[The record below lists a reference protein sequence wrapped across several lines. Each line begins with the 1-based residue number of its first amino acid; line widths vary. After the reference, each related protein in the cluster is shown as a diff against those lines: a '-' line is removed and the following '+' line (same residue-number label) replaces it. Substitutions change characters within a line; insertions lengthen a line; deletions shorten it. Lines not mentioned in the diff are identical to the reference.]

1 MVSRSSV
8 SGSLTGARNSKTQAS
23 AQARAAGHQS
33 FSAWGQIALLAGTV
47 ATLLT
52 TDAVLHAPSRLD
64 LWAIHRVQELDVPG
78 LHAAVAAV
86 STLTSSTGAV
96 LMWAIAMVLFAV
108 TRRWLP
114 ALALFSLPLGGVIN
128 EGIGALLVGRVRPD
142 SGAVMRTIGE
152 TDAASF
158 PSGHVMGA
166 VMFYGFLM
174 FLGSR
179 LPQAWLRRTAYVA
192 GGALLGAVGFARIW
206 EGAHWPTDVLA
217 AYAFGGLFLAVLFI
231 VYNRIEAAVGDLP
244 FIRAGAVEH
253 DETVAHA
260 HALTSVVLFDRERGE
275 VRKIYN
281 PGFLPRAIYWL
292 AFQAP
297 FPYVANRAAL
307 DAAVERRNLV
317 GLLTEYW
324 YGSSRVARAV
334 GVESH
339 GERLALV
346 STYVDGTQPTN
357 RAAARSFL
365 NDLRARFE
373 EAGLPTWQI
382 DPRQPRA
389 VDNVLE
395 TADGYM
401 IVDLESGLVAP
412 LASRRAWARGVR
424 RGEVPM
430 FDTVFFDITRA
441 YISRETERMTA
452 LHGAAWV
459 AQLTATLDAAEA
471 TANRWHASEPRLWS
485 VALNPRSW
493 RSRMQR
499 QSAQGQAKAL
509 DALQT
514 ATTRW
519 EQQGRIS
526 RVEAGDLRAELES
539 PQFQAVL
546 PHLGAHVGI
555 SVVLRFPFGSI
566 ARAGWSAAALLGAS
580 ARLLVRRSSLRE
592 WRLAFSLHN
601 PLVIALAAIPGF
613 GTFAYLAS
621 GPVRGNRLLIRITLD
636 ALLHKVPANLYRRS
650 GAERVITAGRPV
662 GRYTGRDG
670 RNGRDSGRSGSG
682 GRRIF
687 RHQGPVRHAKPVP
700 VHVGVVSH
708 SMHAVL
714 HEERDAA

>member
-1 MVSRSSV
+1 M
-8 SGSLTGARNSKTQAS
+8 TDARREQPQAIT
-23 AQARAAGHQS
+23 AAPTTGHQA
-33 FSAWGQIALLAGTV
+33 FSAWGQIALLAGAV

-52 TDAVLHAPSRLD
+52 TDAVLHAPARLD
-64 LWAIHRVQELDVPG
+64 VWTIHRVQELDAPG
-78 LHAAVAAV
+78 LHTAVTAI
-86 STLTSSTGAV
+86 STLTSSTGAI
-96 LMWAIAMVLFAV
+96 LMWALAMVLFV
-108 TRRWLP
+108 TTRRWLP
-114 ALALFSLPLGGVIN
+114 ALAMFTLPLGGVIN
-128 EGIGALLVGRVRPD
+128 EGIGAVLVGRVRPD
-142 SGAVMRTIGE
+142 SSVMMRTIGE

-166 VMFYGFLM
+166 VMFYGFLI
-174 FLGSR
+174 FLASR
-179 LPQAWLRRTAYVA
+179 LPQLWLRRTAYVA
-192 GGALLGAVGFARIW
+192 GGALLAAVGFARIW

-217 AYAFGGLFLAVLFI
+217 AYAFGALFLAVLFI
-231 VYNRIEAAVGDLP
+231 VYNRIDAAVGDLP

-292 AFQAP
+292 SFQAP

-307 DAAVERRNLV
+307 DAAVERRNLAA
-317 GLLTEYW
+317 LLTEYW

-334 GVESH
+334 GVEAH

-357 RAAARSFL
+357 RSAARSFL
-365 NDLRARFE
+365 TDLRAHFE

-395 TADGYM
+395 TADGYI

-412 LASRRAWARGVR
+412 LASRQAWARGVR
-424 RGEVPM
+424 RGQVPL
-430 FDTVFFDITRA
+430 FDTVFFDVTRT
-441 YISRETERMTA
+441 YIARESQRMTG
-452 LHGAAWV
+452 LHGAAWL
-459 AQLTATLDAAEA
+459 AHLNATLDVAEA
-471 TANRWHASEPRLWS
+471 AATRWHASEPRLWS

-493 RSRMQR
+493 RGRIQR
-499 QSAQGQAKAL
+499 QSTLGQAKAL

-526 RVEAGDLRAELES
+526 RAEAVNLRAELES

-566 ARAGWSAAALLGAS
+566 ARAGWSTAALLGAT
-580 ARLLVRRSSLRE
+580 ARLFLRRSSLHE
-592 WRLAFSLHN
+592 WRQAFSLHN
-601 PLVIALAAIPGF
+601 PLVIALAAIPAF
-613 GTFAYLAS
+613 GAFAYLAS

-636 ALLHKVPANLYRRS
+636 ALLHKVPADLYRRS
-650 GAERVITAGRPV
+650 GAERVITAGRPA

-670 RNGRDSGRSGSG
+670 RSNGRDGGHTGHG
-682 GRRIF
+682 GRRLF
-687 RHQGPVRHAKPVP
+687 PHQRPVARTEPVP
-700 VHVGVVSH
+700 VHVGVTA
-708 SMHAVL
+708 HAIRTTVQQ
-714 HEERDAA
+714 ETRDAA